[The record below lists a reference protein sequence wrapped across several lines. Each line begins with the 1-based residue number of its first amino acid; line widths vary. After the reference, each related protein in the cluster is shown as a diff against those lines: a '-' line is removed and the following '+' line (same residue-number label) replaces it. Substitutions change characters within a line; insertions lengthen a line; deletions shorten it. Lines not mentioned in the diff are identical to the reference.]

1 MEEINM
7 KKLIL
12 IVLTLTLVLSLAA
25 CGAAQPAETPA
36 ATTAAAAEET
46 TGADQTTQAADPA
59 ELAKSCIDKPLS
71 ELIALIGEPES
82 SDYAPSCLNP
92 GQGEDGMLYYDG
104 FVVYTY
110 KEGDTETVQDVE

>member
-1 MEEINM
+1 M
-7 KKLIL
+7 KNLIL
-12 IVLTLTLVLSLAA
+12 IALTLVLALSLAA
-25 CGAAQPAETPA
+25 CGASQPAQSNETPA
-36 ATTAAAAEET
+36 TTEAVRET
-46 TGADQTTQAADPA
+46 TGAAETTEAVAPID
-59 ELAKSCIDKPLS
+59 LAKSCIDLPVS
-71 ELIALIGEPES
+71 DLIALIGEPQS

>member
-1 MEEINM
+1 MN
-7 KKLIL
+7 KLIM
-12 IVLTLTLVLSLAA
+12 IVLTLALVLSLAA
-25 CGAAQPAETPA
+25 CGAAQPAEPPA
-36 ATTAAAAEET
+36 STTAAAET
-46 TGADQTTQAADPA
+46 TGDAETTEAKDPA

-71 ELIALIGEPES
+71 ELIALIGEPQS